1 MLPWLEKITCSLLQ
15 TLKKVSTKVGK
26 FQPQCTMGVRTVPQ
40 SNTHALAVC
49 FLVEENKDLSN
60 EYQPEKNKMCSN
72 RPGSRRDGTCPIW
85 TTVLTFYTVLKLS
98 DFSLW
103 HNAID
108 SVLAERVGE
117 GGNGRQAGL
126 GMGHCTHGSCLD
138 LAGYKK
144 ALVSNTHSD

>member
-98 DFSLW
+98 YFSLW

-108 SVLAERVGE
+108 SVLAERV
-117 GGNGRQAGL
+117 
-126 GMGHCTHGSCLD
+126 
-138 LAGYKK
+138 KK
-144 ALVSNTHSD
+144 WEKWKIVGQV